1 MYLKRYVIA
10 IFLFIKVNVS
20 VFEIGVYTGYYLL
33 KMNDFVRNDK
43 CESKV
48 LSIDDNAFL
57 NTYKLFLICF

>member
-20 VFEIGVYTGYYLL
+20 AFEIGVYTGYYLL

-43 CESKV
+43 WESKV